1 MIDKVALQ
9 SREWYGTTPEDAVA
23 LLQSDIKDGLSETEC
38 KSRLERYGYNA
49 LQETPPRSILSMF
62 VDQINEPLILIL
74 VAAAL
79 ISVFV
84 GEWEDAI
91 VILLIVALNA
101 VLGVVQENRAEKAM
115 EALKQLSKPV
125 AKVVRNGQLIQVPSN
140 EVVPGDIVLLEA
152 GDFIPADVRLLE
164 SASLKVDESALTGES
179 VAVEKHADT
188 LLTDVQKP
196 ALGDQHNMG
205 FMGTVVTYGR
215 GRGLVVRTG
224 MQTEIGNIAGLIQGA
239 SQESTPLQ
247 KHLGQL
253 GKILGLVALVLV
265 VIVFITGILR
275 GEAAFDM
282 FMTAI
287 SLAVAAVPEGLP
299 AIVTIVLALG
309 VQRMSR
315 QNAIIRRLPAV
326 ETLGAAT
333 VICSDKTGTLTK
345 NEMTVVSIYA
355 DDTTSAYNSSGLKEN
370 TPGQQLLLQAGMLAC
385 DAVIEKSDGRLLV
398 IGDPTEG
405 ALVAAAEYA
414 GFDQIATNKVM
425 PRVAELPFD
434 SARKLMTTIHTVPEG
449 THAIFHTP
457 YVAFTKGA
465 PDVLSQRCVSI
476 YAHGEIRPLDEAV
489 RTRLNTVNAEYAGHG
504 LRVLAVAYRLWDT
517 IPERLDSAYVEQDL
531 TFLGFFAMQDPP
543 RPEAKDAVQKCLQAG
558 IRPVMITGDHPD
570 TAIAI
575 AKELGIWQS
584 GDKTL
589 IGAQLEEMS
598 DKALQDVVEDVSVY
612 ARVSP
617 EHKLRIVNALKSHN
631 HVVAMT
637 GDGVNDAPA
646 LKRADIGAAMGITG
660 TDVAKEAADMVL
672 TDDNF
677 ATIVTAVGAGRAIF
691 ANIRK
696 VVHYLLSCNIG
707 EIFAIFAAIAFG
719 LGRPLTAIQILWLN
733 LVTDGLPALALGI
746 DPPEKDVMKHK
757 PRNPNESV
765 LGDGLGITLLWQ
777 GMLLGGLTL
786 LGFWHTLSIGRPM
799 EEARTV
805 AFLILSL
812 SQIVHSL
819 NTRSR
824 RTSIFR
830 LGITSNS
837 ALLGAMAASALL
849 QLIVVVVPFF
859 QPIFNTVSL
868 PLDDWLWV
876 VGLSLSPILLSELVK
891 LFSRK
896 RAA

>member
-1 MIDKVALQ
+1 MIEKDALESHQ
-9 SREWYGTTPEDAVA
+9 WYSTPTEEAIS
-23 LLQSDIKDGLSETEC
+23 LLQSDMKHGLSETES
-38 KSRLERYGYNA
+38 KARLESYGQNA
-49 LQETPPRSILSMF
+49 LKEAPHRTALSMF
-62 VDQINEPLILIL
+62 VDQINEPLILML
-74 VAAAL
+74 MAAAV
-79 ISVFV
+79 ISIIV

-101 VLGVVQENRAEKAM
+101 ILGVVQENRAEKAM
-115 EALKQLSKPV
+115 DALKQLSKPV
-125 AKVVRNGQLIQVPSN
+125 AKVVRDGHTMQVPSN

-164 SASLKVDESALTGES
+164 QAALRVDESALTGES
-179 VAVEKHADT
+179 IAVEKYVDALSST
-188 LLTDVQKP
+188 TQKP

-224 MQTEIGNIAGLIQGA
+224 MQTEIGNIASLIQEA
-239 SQESTPLQ
+239 PQESTPLQ

-253 GKILGLVALVLV
+253 GKILGVVAIVLV
-265 VIVFITGILR
+265 VIVFVTGVLR

-309 VQRMSR
+309 VQRMSK

-345 NEMTVVSIYA
+345 NEMTVVSVYA
-355 DDTTSAYNSSGLKEN
+355 DDTTSAYTPSGPEKS
-370 TPGQQLLLQAGMLAC
+370 TPAMPLLLQAGLLAS
-385 DAVIEKSDGRLLV
+385 DATIEEQNGRLRV

-405 ALVAAAEYA
+405 ALVAAAKYG
-414 GFDQIATNKVM
+414 GFAQVQTNEIM

-434 SARKLMTTIHTVPEG
+434 SSRKLMTTIHRVPLG
-449 THAIFHTP
+449 AVPNLSTP

-465 PDVLSQRCVSI
+465 PDVLSQRCVNI
-476 YAHGEIRPLDEAV
+476 CEHDEVRPLDEEL
-489 RTRLNTVNAEYAGHG
+489 RTRLNRVNAEYASKG
-504 LRVLAVAYRLWDT
+504 LRVLAVAYRLWDVV
-517 IPERLDSAYVEQDL
+517 PEQVDSTHVEDGL
-531 TFLGFFAMQDPP
+531 TFLGFYAMQDPA
-543 RPEAKDAVQKCLQAG
+543 RPEAKSAVQECLQAG

-575 AKELGIWQS
+575 AKELGIWQE
-584 GDKTL
+584 GDQTL

-598 DKALQDVVEDVSVY
+598 DNDLQKVVEDVSVY

-617 EHKLRIVNALKSHN
+617 EHKLRIVDALKSHN

-677 ATIVTAVGAGRAIF
+677 ATIVSAVRAGRSIF
-691 ANIRK
+691 SNIRK

-707 EIFAIFAAIAFG
+707 EIVAIFAAIALG

-733 LVTDGLPALALGI
+733 LVTDGLPALALGV
-746 DPPEKDVMKHK
+746 DPPEKDVMRHK
-757 PRNPNESV
+757 PRNPKANV
-765 LGDGLGITLLWQ
+765 LGDGLGIALFWQ
-777 GMLLGGLTL
+777 GLLLGGLTL
-786 LGFWHTLSIGRPM
+786 LGYWHTLSIGRPM

-824 RTSIFR
+824 ATSIFK
-830 LGITSNS
+830 LGIASNR
-837 ALLGAMAASALL
+837 ALVGAMVVSALL
-849 QLIVVVVPFF
+849 QLVVVVAPFF
-859 QPIFNTVSL
+859 QPIFDTVSL
-868 PLDDWLWV
+868 PIDDWLWV
-876 VGLSLSPILLSELVK
+876 TGLSLTPLLISEVVKLLS
-891 LFSRK
+891 RK
-896 RAA
+896 QTA